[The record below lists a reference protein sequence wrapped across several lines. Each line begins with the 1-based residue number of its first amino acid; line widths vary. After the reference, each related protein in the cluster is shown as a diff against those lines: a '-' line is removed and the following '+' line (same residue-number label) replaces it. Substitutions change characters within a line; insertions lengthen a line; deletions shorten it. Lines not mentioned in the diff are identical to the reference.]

1 MIELSFVIPAYNVEK
16 YIERCLDSIYSQGID
31 QSMFEVIVVDDGSTD
46 GTRSVLDHFQEK
58 HKDLRIISQVNQGVS
73 AARNHGMSF
82 AQGQYLWFVDAD
94 DYIVEGALNRLHTI
108 INKEKI
114 DVLYFNCLAEYP
126 DGSRRKVLQQPV
138 RKNEIITG
146 EMALNEGFYP
156 TSSCCA
162 LWEKD
167 YLLRENVSF
176 NSKILYGEDSLF
188 VFSAVLP
195 SKAILFIEENV
206 YIYCIRKG
214 TVTTSKNEAD
224 KILLSK
230 LSDVRVI
237 KKIKE
242 LSLNYRDVNPA
253 LSILAQKQYNKILF
267 GLVYSLFRNKQWRKY
282 EVQDTV
288 IAKLKENQLYPLKG
302 PFHSWKKWLM
312 SRLLN
317 IESLIR

>member
-16 YIERCLDSIYSQGID
+16 YVERCLDSIYSQGID

-94 DYIVEGALNRLHTI
+94 DYIVEGALNRLLTI
-108 INKEKI
+108 INKDNI
-114 DVLYFNCLAEYP
+114 DVLFFNCQEEYP
-126 DGSRRKVLQQPV
+126 DGKRKVSQQPV
-138 RKNEIITG
+138 EKNRIITG

-156 TSSCCA
+156 ASSCCA
-162 LWEKD
+162 LWKKD
-167 YLLRENVSF
+167 YLIKENVVF
-176 NSKILYGEDSLF
+176 CKGLPYAEDSLF
-188 VFSAVLP
+188 VFSAILPATALMFMEDVL
-195 SKAILFIEENV
+195 
-206 YIYCIRKG
+206 YIYSFRDG
-214 TVTTSKNEAD
+214 SATTTKLEGK
-224 KILLSK
+224 KILLTK
-230 LSDVRVI
+230 MSDVRVI
-237 KKIKE
+237 EKIKE

-302 PFHSWKKWLM
+302 PFYSWKKWMM